1 MNVCAIGLGF
11 NPAACISDMW
21 TGFAA
26 HFAWLQYWPWA
37 LGVIVALLAL
47 WGLAKVKEVAG
58 TPGVI
63 GALGVAA
70 YLIGYWRGHKGES
83 VIPVPHE
90 NVPADSPDAA
100 PSAQLRGNSEV
111 LAKTVVRPAP
121 RPPNDT
127 PPPSLTSP

>member
-1 MNVCAIGLGF
+1 MSCSILALATCPGAIWQGLMNMV
-11 NPAACISDMW
+11 P
-21 TGFAA
+21 
-26 HFAWLQYWPWA
+26 PWA
-37 LGVIVALLAL
+37 PWAFWGVVAMIVL
-47 WGLAKVKEVAG
+47 WVLSQIKNVAG
-58 TPGVI
+58 YPGVI
-63 GALGVAA
+63 GFLGVAA

-90 NVPADSPDAA
+90 MLPPGHPDAA